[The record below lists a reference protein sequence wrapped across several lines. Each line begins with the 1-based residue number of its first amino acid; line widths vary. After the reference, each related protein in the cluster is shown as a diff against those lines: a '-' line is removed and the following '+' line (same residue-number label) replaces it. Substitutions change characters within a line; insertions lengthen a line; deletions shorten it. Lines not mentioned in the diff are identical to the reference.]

1 MFFQAAS
8 IEVSP
13 PPGFRSGQCLVA
25 MAFKTCQESI
35 QLVLD

>member
-8 IEVSP
+8 IEVS